1 MLLKTK
7 LYISPPGVDSI
18 ERPRLITLM
27 NEGFKPGKK
36 VTIVSAPLGYGK
48 TTLVSGWLSGAG
60 HNFAWVSLDQGDNDP
75 VRFFTYLIAAF
86 KTVQTRIG
94 RFLGRNISVFNFTS
108 RRSAGTMLV
117 NDITAVEFPF
127 ILILVTITSLIT
139 VCVLQALV
147 RQVIIHS
154 PDI

>member
-1 MLLKTK
+1 MQLKTK
-7 LYISPPGVDSI
+7 LYISPPGVDFI
-18 ERPRLITLM
+18 EQPRLITQM

-48 TTLVSGWLSGAG
+48 TTLVSGWLSGAD

-94 RFLGRNISVFNFTS
+94 DSWEGIFQSSILPPAEVLVPCWLMTLQLSNFPLFLY
-108 RRSAGTMLV
+108 
-117 NDITAVEFPF
+117 
-127 ILILVTITSLIT
+127 
-139 VCVLQALV
+139 
-147 RQVIIHS
+147 
-154 PDI
+154 